1 MSAPLQ
7 NIPIVRVENSPVA
20 GGVHRTKASGGA
32 AICYG
37 KDVQEIEELKR
48 QGLSIQQSA
57 NSQVTTRKTV
67 REYLLAPDGVPV
79 YGRRKAKPGKLDPF
93 KTYLNNR
100 LQAGVWNACMLMRE
114 LRERGYSGSYTI
126 LTDWLRPQRQ
136 LARVVAVR
144 RFETPPGKQGQV
156 DWGHLGSIEIGRR
169 EHKLWGFTLTL
180 GYSRMLMAEAALDQ
194 NLARYCE
201 CTKKPS
207 AS

>member
-37 KDVQEIEELKR
+37 KDVQEIEGLKR

-79 YGRRKAKPGKLDPF
+79 YGRRKAQSLGSWTRLTP
-93 KTYLNNR
+93 YVNER
-100 LQAGVWNACMLMRE
+100 LQAGVWNACVLMRE
-114 LRERGYSGSYTI
+114 LRERG
-126 LTDWLRPQRQ
+126 
-136 LARVVAVR
+136 
-144 RFETPPGKQGQV
+144 
-156 DWGHLGSIEIGRR
+156 
-169 EHKLWGFTLTL
+169 
-180 GYSRMLMAEAALDQ
+180 
-194 NLARYCE
+194 
-201 CTKKPS
+201 
-207 AS
+207 